1 MTAHAHITLV
11 ATVCLLTVPAF
22 AASVVAERGGL
33 PNFFR
38 KLSKAQRGEKNE
50 QGEAIQSRVV
60 YLGGSIT
67 AGAGASK
74 PGLCYRDLLTA
85 HLRSL
90 YPQAQLWETNAAIGG
105 TTSWLGAFRLKSDVF
120 DHWVP
125 TDLVIIEFAVNDGS
139 SPEPQVYASM
149 EGIVRQLLA
158 QNPTCDILFVYTLAK
173 DQLDAY
179 KKGELPDRIKWHE
192 KIAEHYGIPSVNL
205 SQFIAQKV
213 LANELPFEEFA
224 KDGVHP
230 TDKGY
235 ALYMEALTPFI
246 ARCKAAAEQPAP
258 PVKHALP
265 APCSPRAMDK
275 AKMIPYEKVSFDD
288 KWSIGQESP
297 VDKFFHVLAS
307 DTPGATI
314 TVRFKGD
321 SLGYFDTIG
330 PDTGDLEF
338 SVDGSD
344 WKPRPNWDIWATGG
358 YRPHCRIVVE
368 ELDAT
373 AVHEVKL
380 RIAEKQPPESR
391 GRFYRPAFFLV
402 NGDLAVEDPYK
413 GMTPLQR
420 IDALYGAMEPVKFAP
435 PADRWKYLPETMKR
449 LNEGETLRVVMLGD
463 SIIGDTS
470 SSQWDKLLERMYPK
484 CKVVKVTSVR
494 GSTGCWWY
502 RDENRVQEWVLKHKP
517 DLLMIG
523 GISQKSDIEAIR
535 SVINQ
540 VRAAANPEIMLMTGA
555 FGEYRPKKG
564 TNWTA
569 ILGYNGDE
577 YRAKLKVLAAD
588 EKCEFL
594 DMTLAWGEYIAESS
608 KAMGWFKR
616 DPVHA
621 NERGFQILGRIL
633 QKYFAPK

>member
-1 MTAHAHITLV
+1 MPTLV
-11 ATVCLLTVPAF
+11 YAVLVASLCLIAWTAC
-22 AASVVAERGGL
+22 AADVVAERGGL

-38 KLSKAQRGEKNE
+38 KLAKAQAGEKDPK
-50 QGEAIQSRVV
+50 GEPILSRIV
-60 YLGGSIT
+60 YYGGSIT

-74 PGLCYRDLLTA
+74 PNLCYREMLTRY
-85 HLRSL
+85 LRGL
-90 YPQAQLWETNAAIGG
+90 YPKATLLETNAAIGG
-105 TTSWLGAFRLKSDVF
+105 TTSWLGAFRLRADVF

-149 EGIVRQLLA
+149 EGIVRQLRA
-158 QNPTCDILFVYTLAK
+158 QNPACDIVFVYTIAK
-173 DQLDAY
+173 DQLDAF

-192 KIAEHYGIPSVNL
+192 KIAEHYGIPSVNMSL
-205 SQFIAQKV
+205 CVAQKV
-213 LANELPFEEFA
+213 LANELPFEEFS
-224 KDGVHP
+224 KDGCHP

-235 ALYMEALTPFI
+235 AMYMDALTPFFEKC
-246 ARCKAAAEQPAP
+246 RAASEQPAP
-258 PVKHALP
+258 PVKHAMP
-265 APCSPRAMDK
+265 APLSPRAMDK

-288 KWSIGQESP
+288 KWKIGQESP

-314 TVRFKGD
+314 GIKFKGD

-338 SVDGSD
+338 SVDGGD
-344 WKPRPNWDIWATGG
+344 WKPRSNWDVWAKGG

-368 ELDAT
+368 ELDPA

-380 RIAEKQPPESR
+380 RIAEKQPPESK

-402 NGDLAVEDPYK
+402 NGDLATEDPYR

-420 IDALYGAMEPVKFAP
+420 IDAIYGAMEPVQFAP
-435 PADRWKYLPETMKR
+435 PAERWKFLPETMKL
-449 LNEGETLRVVMLGD
+449 LNEGGTLRIVMLGD
-463 SIIGDTS
+463 SIVNDTS
-470 SSQWDKLLERMYPK
+470 SSQWDKLLERLYPK

-502 RDENRVQEWVLKHKP
+502 KDENRVQDWVLKHNP

-523 GISQKSDIEAIR
+523 GISQRADIEAIR
-535 SVINQ
+535 SIIKQ
-540 VRAAANPEIMLMTGA
+540 VRAAAKPEIMLMTGA
-555 FGEYRPKKG
+555 FGEMNPKKSKEWRSVPG
-564 TNWTA
+564 PNS
-569 ILGYNGDE
+569 GE
-577 YRAKLKVLAAD
+577 YGAKLAQLAAD
-588 EKCEFL
+588 EQCEFL
-594 DMTLAWGEYIAESS
+594 DMTAAWGEYIAASS

-633 QKYFAPK
+633 EKYFAPK